1 VDGAGSGRT
10 MVNGRS
16 SPYAGEMARTLVG
29 FALLPLLMACSDAAV
44 APDATAPIDEDAS
57 VAVDSSVPLDAS
69 TAPDARDLRDA
80 SDAAVPAIGSTNGR
94 GGVTCSSRGTLAG
107 GRSFCNTTFGGSEVK
122 LAEPQGG
129 SGPFKV
135 IAYLHGDGAAAHN
148 SNSAMQAL
156 LPFADAHH
164 ALVISVL
171 APNKC
176 AWWQTPTQTDCSGMA
191 TPVPD
196 SNGVNADAFRA
207 VLDGV
212 RAAYDVTLGNAFYYG
227 SSGGSVF
234 LTLHFL
240 RKFGDGYPAIYAL
253 NCGGEKPMKPIAWD
267 TSNAALRAGTRL
279 YFTYGDQ
286 DFLKGDIEV
295 AIPFFS
301 GLGFPTDTK
310 VIAGADHCAF
320 DGHGRAVEVFKAA
333 LGE

>member
-1 VDGAGSGRT
+1 
-10 MVNGRS
+10 
-16 SPYAGEMARTLVG
+16 MARTLVG
-29 FALLPLLMACSDAAV
+29 FALFPLFVACSDAAT
-44 APDATAPIDEDAS
+44 APDATPIEEDAS
-57 VAVDSSVPLDAS
+57 VAVDSAAPLDA
-69 TAPDARDLRDA
+69 TTLPDA
-80 SDAAVPAIGSTNGR
+80 SDAATPPVGSTKGK
-94 GGVTCSSRGTLAG
+94 GGVTCSSQGSLGG
-107 GRSFCNTTFGGSEVK
+107 GRTFCNTTFGGSEVK

-148 SNSAMQAL
+148 SNSAMRAL

-164 ALVISVL
+164 AIVISVL

-176 AWWQTPTQTDCSGMA
+176 AWWQTPTQTDCSGSA

-196 SNGVNADAFRA
+196 TDGVNAEAFRA

-212 RAAYDVTLGNAFYYG
+212 RAGYDVTLGNAFYYG

-267 TSNAALRAGTRL
+267 TSSSALRAGTRL
-279 YFTYGDQ
+279 FFTYGDQ
-286 DFLKGDIEV
+286 DFLKGDIEA

-310 VIAGADHCAF
+310 VIPGADHCAF
-320 DGHGRAVEVFKAA
+320 DGHGRAVEVFKTA